1 MIDLDFT
8 NPVDAVRATIGDPN
22 SEFVTDS
29 TILSAL
35 SVYNSVVLT
44 ASLAIMELLCT
55 KFATLADKE
64 KLGELEV
71 YYTKQFERYRQRIID
86 IKSGDAGS
94 VVPTSKAFMPIIIA
108 GTSKAEKY
116 ARVTDDSFT
125 MYEQA
130 DWHERMLERYP
141 SLYEQ
146 IMIGEVHTHGI
157 D

>member
-8 NPVDAVRATIGDPN
+8 NPVDAVRATIGDPE

-35 SVYNSVVLT
+35 SVYNGTILT
-44 ASLAIMELLCT
+44 ASIALMELLCT

-64 KLGELEV
+64 KIGEVEQ
-71 YYTKQFERYRQRIID
+71 YYNKLFERYRQRLQD
-86 IKSGDAGS
+86 VKDGSAGS
-94 VVPTSKAFMPIIIA
+94 IAPTSKAFMPIIIA

-116 ARVTDDSFT
+116 ARVTEDSFT

-141 SLYEQ
+141 SLYNE
-146 IMIGEVHTHGI
+146 IMVGV
-157 D
+157 

>member
-8 NPVDAVRATIGDPN
+8 NPIHQVRMTVGDTDKEFLSDATI
-22 SEFVTDS
+22 V
-29 TILSAL
+29 SAL
-35 SVYNSVVLT
+35 QSFNMVVSNTSIAL
-44 ASLAIMELLCT
+44 MEILCT

-64 KLGELEV
+64 KIGELEV
-71 YYTKQFERYRQRIID
+71 YYTKLFERYKERLDD
-86 IKSGDAGS
+86 IKKTGGGGVTPSN
-94 VVPTSKAFMPIIIA
+94 KAFMPIIIA

-146 IMIGEVHTHGI
+146 IIVGEVHTHGI

>member
-8 NPVDAVRATIGDPN
+8 NPVDAVRATIGDPD

-35 SVYNSVVLT
+35 SVYNSVILA

-64 KLGELEV
+64 KVGEIEV
-71 YYTKQFERYRQRIID
+71 YYTKLFERYRQRIQD
-86 IKSGDAGS
+86 VKDGSAGS
-94 VVPTSKAFMPIIIA
+94 VTPTSKAFMPIIIA

-116 ARVTDDSFT
+116 ARVTDDSFS

-146 IMIGEVHTHGI
+146 IMVGI
-157 D
+157 

>member
-8 NPVDAVRATIGDPN
+8 NPVHQVRATIGDPD
-22 SEFVTDS
+22 SEFVSDS

-44 ASLAIMELLCT
+44 ASLALMELLCT
-55 KFATLADKE
+55 KFATLAEKE
-64 KLGELEV
+64 IIGELQV
-71 YYTKQFERYRQRIID
+71 HYTKQFERYRQRIQD
-86 IKSGDAGS
+86 VKDGSAGS
-94 VVPTSKAFMPIIIA
+94 VTPTSKAFLPIVIV

-116 ARVTDDSFT
+116 ARVTDDSFS

-157 D
+157 N